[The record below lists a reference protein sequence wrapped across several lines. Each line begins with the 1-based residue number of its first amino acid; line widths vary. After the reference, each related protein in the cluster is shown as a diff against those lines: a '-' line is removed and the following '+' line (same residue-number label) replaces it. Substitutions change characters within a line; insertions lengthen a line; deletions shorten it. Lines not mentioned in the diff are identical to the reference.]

1 MPTMQDLS
9 FAEWKMAAQRHA
21 NDLDII
27 AGDDL
32 WDDGDSYDLRE
43 AASAAFAEKEDP
55 KAFIERIFEEDL
67 ARREHDDQQAQ
78 EALEYEDEEDEP

>member
-1 MPTMQDLS
+1 MPSIQDLS
-9 FAEWKMAAQRHA
+9 FAEWKVAAQQHA
-21 NDLDII
+21 NELDIV

-32 WDDGDSYDLRE
+32 WDEADSYDLKA

-55 KAFIERIFEEDL
+55 KAFVERIFEEDL

-78 EALEYEDEEDEP
+78 EALEYEDGENEP